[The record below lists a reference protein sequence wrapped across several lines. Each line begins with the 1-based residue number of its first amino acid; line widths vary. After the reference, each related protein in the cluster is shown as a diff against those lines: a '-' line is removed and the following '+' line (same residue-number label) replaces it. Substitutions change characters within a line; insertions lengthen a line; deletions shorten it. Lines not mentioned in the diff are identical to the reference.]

1 MKHFHL
7 ILLSVVTRFTFAQR
21 SAVIDVSKLPW
32 PSARACLILSS
43 QFETVQFPTPFEEFV
58 PRDIVEQGL
67 QVSSIGVGSTGAFPY
82 PRPQP
87 CMPIPLQS
95 KA

>member
-1 MKHFHL
+1 MMKHFHL

-32 PSARACLILSS
+32 PSARTYLILSS
-43 QFETVQFPTPFEEFV
+43 QFETVEFTTPLDNLL
-58 PRDIVEQGL
+58 PRDVVEQGL
-67 QVSSIGVGSTGAFPY
+67 QVSSIGVGSTGEFPY

-87 CMPIPLQS
+87 CVP
-95 KA
+95 